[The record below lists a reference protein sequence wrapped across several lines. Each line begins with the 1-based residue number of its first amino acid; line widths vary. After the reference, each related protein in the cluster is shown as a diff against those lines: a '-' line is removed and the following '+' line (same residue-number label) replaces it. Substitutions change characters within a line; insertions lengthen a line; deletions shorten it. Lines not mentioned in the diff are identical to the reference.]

1 MNPEGTLTINRIP
14 VYFSDS
20 EIKVKDKVYPLTDG
34 LMSVLT
40 FPRSTAEL
48 TKEEA
53 EHYIDILETSGFN
66 FGNYRDQILNRSK
79 MTRKLVDVLYKLD
92 VDKYYP
98 GVMLEYQSNTTYHR
112 VQQSSEKYL
121 ALEEVLH
128 KMYREDKK
136 FNLNSPL
143 DKGFIE
149 SNWDRWRDEIVD
161 VLTDRQKISDFI

>member
-1 MNPEGTLTINRIP
+1 VRYTITINRIP

-98 GVMLEYQSNTTYHR
+98 GVMLEYQSKSMYHS

-121 ALEEVLH
+121 APEEVLH